1 MSRIFLLGFMGTGK
15 THWAQ
20 QWADVHEAVFVDL
33 DHEIEQEVGK
43 SVLDTFDEKGE
54 VFFREVEAKKLR
66 EMAAADNLI
75 ISTGGGAPCF
85 HDNMQWMNDH
95 GITVLL
101 EAGPQYILER
111 VLHEKQKRPLI
122 KNLNEAELLFFIQQK
137 LEERMPFYSQAQ
149 YRLSAE
155 NLTYDSLL
163 QIIPTLHKSTGNA

>member
-43 SVLDTFDEKGE
+43 SVLDIFDENGE

-66 EMAAADNLI
+66 EILSADNLI
-75 ISTGGGAPCF
+75 VSTGGGAPCF
-85 HDNMQWMNDH
+85 HDNMQWMNEH

-101 EAGPQYILER
+101 EAGAQYILER

-155 NLTYDSLL
+155 NLAYDSLF

>member
-33 DHEIEQEVGK
+33 DHEIELEVGK
-43 SVLDTFDEKGE
+43 SVLDIFEENGE

-66 EMAAADNLI
+66 EISTQDNI
-75 ISTGGGAPCF
+75 IVSTGGGAPCF
-85 HDNMQWMNDH
+85 HENIQWMNDH

-137 LEERMPFYSQAQ
+137 LEERMPFYRQAK
-149 YRLSAE
+149 YKLSAE
-155 NLTYDSLL
+155 NLTYDSLI
-163 QIIPTLHKSTGNA
+163 QIIPTLKKSTGNA